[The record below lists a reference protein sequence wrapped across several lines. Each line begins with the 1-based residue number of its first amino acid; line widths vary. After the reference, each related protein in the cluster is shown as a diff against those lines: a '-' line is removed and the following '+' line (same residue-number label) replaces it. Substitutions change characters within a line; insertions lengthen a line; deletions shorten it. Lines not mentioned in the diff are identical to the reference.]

1 MATYIVGTARW
12 MPLPTQFVDPAYWPA
27 VYGAFV
33 VLWVC
38 AMKLSAMDTETLE
51 RLLAHAVV
59 DALHMA
65 QISRKEAAALMR
77 MDVGQLNRQLR
88 AEPMQH
94 ISLTR
99 LMRLC
104 GTSFWLFFGPCLLL
118 IVARERYV
126 EFAETLM
133 FIGRRR
139 YNAPVHGDEMR
150 LPEEQL
156 QRRA

>member
-1 MATYIVGTARW
+1 MATYYNIGPAYW
-12 MPLPTQFVDPAYWPA
+12 PPLPTHFIDPAYWPA
-27 VYGAFV
+27 AYGAFLV
-33 VLWVC
+33 MWVC

-65 QISRKEAAALMR
+65 HISRKEAAALMR
-77 MDVGQLNRQLR
+77 IDVGQLNRQLR

-99 LMRLC
+99 LMRLA
-104 GTSFWLFFGPCLLL
+104 GTSFWLWFGPALLL
-118 IVARERYV
+118 LVARERYN
-126 EFAETLM
+126 EFAETLQ
-133 FIGRRR
+133 FFGRRR
-139 YNAPVHGDEMR
+139 YGAMADSVHVDVDE
-150 LPEEQL
+150 

>member
-1 MATYIVGTARW
+1 MPAYIVTDQTPW
-12 MPLPTQFVDPAYWPA
+12 PLVHIAL
-27 VYGAFV
+27 V
-33 VLWVC
+33 VLWLA

-77 MDVGQLNRQLR
+77 IDIGQLNRQLR
-88 AEPMQH
+88 AEPHQH

-104 GTSFWLFFGPCLLL
+104 GTSFWLWFGPALLL
-118 IVARERYV
+118 IVARERYQ
-126 EFAETLM
+126 EFAETLS
-133 FIGRRR
+133 FFGRRR
-139 YNAPVHGDEMR
+139 YGAMTDPMPAEVSE
-150 LPEEQL
+150 